1 MASKGTAIKIN
12 RTAVSDFTSAANA
25 ANAKFQEG
33 LKDLTN
39 VSLYLT
45 DEEMVGGA
53 DIVTYVEALNLLK
66 RNLGVIGTQLKTI
79 TDAAKVISENLDTV
93 SLGAK
98 AQLTGVAEG
107 IAAQAVKA
115 KKTN

>member
-1 MASKGTAIKIN
+1 MASKGKAIKIN
-12 RTAVSDFTSAANA
+12 RTAISDFTSAANA
-25 ANAKFQEG
+25 ASIKFQEG

-66 RNLGVIGTQLKTI
+66 RNLGVIGTQLKAI
-79 TDAAKVISENLDTV
+79 ADGAKVVSQNVDTV
-93 SLGAK
+93 SVGTK